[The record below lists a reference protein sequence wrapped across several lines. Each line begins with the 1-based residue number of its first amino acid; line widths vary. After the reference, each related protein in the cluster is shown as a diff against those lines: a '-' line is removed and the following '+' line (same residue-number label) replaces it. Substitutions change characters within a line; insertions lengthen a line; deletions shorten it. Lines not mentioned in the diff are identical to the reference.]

1 MRRSSFLPAMSAVEQ
16 INASAPVLSPAVGYG
31 IVLGMG
37 LGFAVLM
44 LGITKLTTRY
54 SEHSASESSEEYT
67 SASRSLKPGLIASGI
82 VSAATW
88 AATLLQASTVCLV
101 YGLSGPWWY
110 AAGSSTQIMAFAQN
124 AIQLKASVPFFIL
137 SQGLTSCESST
148 PPVHTLFSKSLG
160 SERWGT
166 LCHLSFMF
174 FGLGTNIVLTSQL
187 ITGGANTVNALT
199 GMNTLAACFLIPVGV
214 VIYTLVGGLRA
225 TFFSDYIHTVVIFS
239 IILAVSFSTF
249 ATNDTL
255 GSPSKVYDLLQ
266 TAAVNYPVGDA
277 AAGSYT
283 TMRSLNGFV
292 FGVVV
297 MVSGF
302 GKLQNVPVY
311 MDQTYWQRAV
321 ASKASTSVK
330 GYILGGLAFLPVPW
344 MFATAA
350 GLAMISLSA
359 GPSSP
364 FLPVS
369 LAQAGAVAP
378 AAMTAL
384 LGKSGAILLL
394 IALFLAVTSAASAEL
409 VAVSSIITYDVY
421 KRYFNPHATDKQILF
436 ISHAGVIGFGLF
448 MGILG
453 VIFFEIGISLS
464 WLYGFTGTF
473 ASAGVF
479 PVGLAIRSRRANKY
493 GCLAALWIG
502 FACGIAAWLA
512 TAKGFGGAVN
522 VMTTGGVYEQLAGNA
537 GSFFIAAIISMATT
551 FLFPEEFD
559 FEITRRRNAFQPED
573 AEKDADQVST
583 DEKASPRDGN
593 ADGLALDSDLKGEDE
608 DGAYVQNDAP
618 TAVLYKDFVLS
629 VWLTI
634 GIFVVLCIFVP
645 ALMVIPR
652 IWSKAGFTFYIVLAF
667 LWTFFAAFVVVL
679 YPLWESRV
687 ALWRIGGGIIR
698 DLGLHKLL

>member
-1 MRRSSFLPAMSAVEQ
+1 MSTAQ
-16 INASAPVLSPAVGYG
+16 LNASAPVLSPAVGYG

-44 LGITKLTTRY
+44 LGITTLTTRY
-54 SEHSASESSEEYT
+54 SAHSASESSEEYT

-124 AIQLKASVPFFIL
+124 AIQLKASSLI
-137 SQGLTSCESST
+137 
-148 PPVHTLFSKSLG
+148 PPALNAPGAHTFLEVIG
-160 SERWGT
+160 VRRWGT
-166 LCHLSFMF
+166 VCHLSFMF
-174 FGLGTNIVLTSQL
+174 FGLGTSTFLTSQL

-266 TAAVNYPVGDA
+266 TAALNYPVGNA
-277 AAGSYT
+277 AGGSYT

-297 MVSGF
+297 MVSGS
-302 GKLQNVPVY
+302 VY

-364 FLPVS
+364 FQPIS
-369 LAQAGAVAP
+369 LDHAGVVAP

-421 KRYFNPHATDKQILF
+421 KRYFNPHATDKEILRM
-436 ISHAGVIGFGLF
+436 SHVGVIGFGLF

-464 WLYGFTGTF
+464 WLCGILFEHRFCTGTF

-479 PVGLAIRSRRANKY
+479 PVGLAIRSRRAKKS
-493 GCLAALWIG
+493 GCLAGLWIG
-502 FACGIAAWLA
+502 FTCGIAAWLA
-512 TAKGFGGAVN
+512 TAKGYGGAVD
-522 VMTTGGVYEQLAGNA
+522 VTTTGGVYEQLAGNA
-537 GSFFIAAIISMATT
+537 GSFFIAAIVSMTTT
-551 FLFPEEFD
+551 FLFPANFD
-559 FEITRRRNAFQPED
+559 FETTRRKNAFQPED
-573 AEKDADQVST
+573 EETKESAAQDADHE
-583 DEKASPRDGN
+583 EKP
-593 ADGLALDSDLKGEDE
+593 LPEDLKDDLAQDSETAHGVQ
-608 DGAYVQNDAP
+608 VQNDAP
-618 TAVLYKDFVLS
+618 DAVLYKDFVLS

-634 GIFVVLCIFVP
+634 GIFVVLCIVVP

-652 IWSKAGFTFYIVLAF
+652 IWSKAHLLLQLRLLELTSKQAGFTFYIVLAF
-667 LWTFFAAFVVVL
+667 LWTFFAAFVVVV
-679 YPLWESRV
+679 YPLWESRG
-687 ALWRIGGGIIR
+687 ALWQLWRGILG
-698 DLGLHKLL
+698 DLALAH

>member
-1 MRRSSFLPAMSAVEQ
+1 MSAVQ
-16 INASAPVLSPAVGYG
+16 IDASAPVLSPSVGYG

-44 LGITKLTTRY
+44 LAITKLTTRY

-124 AIQLKASVPFFIL
+124 AIQLKAFLVLLNAPGAHTFLEVI
-137 SQGLTSCESST
+137 GL
-148 PPVHTLFSKSLG
+148 
-160 SERWGT
+160 RWGT
-166 LCHLSFMF
+166 VCHLSFMF
-174 FGLGTNIVLTSQL
+174 FGLGTNIILTSQL

-266 TAAVNYPVGDA
+266 TAAANYPVGDA
-277 AAGSYT
+277 AGGSYT

-297 MVSGF
+297 MVSG
-302 GKLQNVPVY
+302 VY

-330 GYILGGLAFLPVPW
+330 GYILGGFAFLPVPW

-359 GPSSP
+359 GPASP

-369 LAQAGAVAP
+369 LAHAGAVAP
-378 AAMTAL
+378 AALTAL

-421 KRYFNPHATDKQILF
+421 KRYFNPHATDKQILW
-436 ISHAGVIGFGLF
+436 ISHVGVIGFGLF

-479 PVGLAIRSRRANKY
+479 PVGLAIRSRHANKY
-493 GCLAALWIG
+493 GCLAGLWIG
-502 FACGIAAWLA
+502 FICGIAAWLA
-512 TAKGFGGAVN
+512 TAKGFGGVVN
-522 VMTTGGVYEQLAGNA
+522 VTTTGGVYEQLAGNA
-537 GSFFIAAIISMATT
+537 GSFFIAAIISMVST
-551 FLFPEEFD
+551 FLYPDDFD
-559 FEITRRRNAFQPED
+559 FEVTRRMNAFQPQGAD
-573 AEKDADQVST
+573 AEGHVAKDSDAASEE
-583 DEKASPRDGN
+583 EKAPPGEKGDALPVDSEKGDGVH
-593 ADGLALDSDLKGEDE
+593 
-608 DGAYVQNDAP
+608 VQNDASN
-618 TAVLYKDFVLS
+618 TVLYKDFVLS

-634 GIFVVLCIFVP
+634 GIFVVLCIIVP
-645 ALMVIPR
+645 AFMVVPR

-667 LWTFFAAFVVVL
+667 LWTFLAAFIVVL
-679 YPLWESRV
+679 YPLWESRR
-687 ALWRIGGGIIR
+687 ALWRLCRGIVGDVTR
-698 DLGLHKLL
+698 R

>member
-1 MRRSSFLPAMSAVEQ
+1 MSTAQ
-16 INASAPVLSPAVGYG
+16 LNASAPVLSPAVGYG

-44 LGITKLTTRY
+44 LGITTLTTRY
-54 SEHSASESSEEYT
+54 SAHSASESSEEYT

-124 AIQLKASVPFFIL
+124 AIQLKLNAP
-137 SQGLTSCESST
+137 GA
-148 PPVHTLFSKSLG
+148 HTFLEVIG
-160 SERWGT
+160 VRWGT
-166 LCHLSFMF
+166 VCHLSFMF
-174 FGLGTNIVLTSQL
+174 FGLGTNIILTSQL

-214 VIYTLVGGLRA
+214 IIYTLVGGLRA

-266 TAAVNYPVGDA
+266 TAALNYPVGNA
-277 AAGSYT
+277 AGGSYT

-297 MVSGF
+297 MVSGS
-302 GKLQNVPVY
+302 VATVY

-364 FLPVS
+364 FQPIS
-369 LAQAGAVAP
+369 LAQAGVVAP

-421 KRYFNPHATDKQILF
+421 KRYFNPHATDKQILWM
-436 ISHAGVIGFGLF
+436 SHVGVIGFGLF
-448 MGILG
+448 MSILG

-493 GCLAALWIG
+493 GCLAGLWIG
-502 FACGIAAWLA
+502 FMCGIAAWLA
-512 TAKGFGGAVN
+512 TAKGYGGAVD
-522 VMTTGGVYEQLAGNA
+522 VTTTGGVYEQLAGNA
-537 GSFFIAAIISMATT
+537 GSFFIAAIVSMTT
-551 FLFPEEFD
+551 TILFPDNFD
-559 FEITRRRNAFQPED
+559 FEITRRKNAFQPED
-573 AEKDADQVST
+573 DETKESAAQDGDHEEKPLP
-583 DEKASPRDGN
+583 E
-593 ADGLALDSDLKGEDE
+593 DLKDDLAQDSETAHGVQ
-608 DGAYVQNDAP
+608 VQNDVP
-618 TAVLYKDFVLS
+618 DAVLYKDFVLS

-634 GIFVVLCIFVP
+634 GIFVVLCIVVP

-667 LWTFFAAFVVVL
+667 LWTFFAAFVVVV
-679 YPLWESRV
+679 YPLWESRG
-687 ALWRIGGGIIR
+687 ALWQLWRGILG
-698 DLGLHKLL
+698 DLALVH

>member
-1 MRRSSFLPAMSAVEQ
+1 MSAVVQ

-174 FGLGTNIVLTSQL
+174 FGLGTNIILTSQL

-297 MVSGF
+297 MVSGANSF
-302 GKLQNVPVY
+302 SLYDSNSFSATVY

-369 LAQAGAVAP
+369 LAQAGVVAP

-502 FACGIAAWLA
+502 FVCGIAAWLA
-512 TAKGFGGAVN
+512 TAKGVRGCGES
-522 VMTTGGVYEQLAGNA
+522 T
-537 GSFFIAAIISMATT
+537 ISMATT
-551 FLFPEEFD
+551 FLFPEDFD

-573 AEKDADQVST
+573 AEKDVDQVST

-608 DGAYVQNDAP
+608 DGAYVQNDAS

-687 ALWRIGGGIIR
+687 ALWRIGGGILR
-698 DLGLHKLL
+698 DLGLH

>member
-1 MRRSSFLPAMSAVEQ
+1 MNTAQ
-16 INASAPVLSPAVGYG
+16 INASAPVLSPSVGYG

-44 LGITKLTTRY
+44 LTITKLTTRY
-54 SEHSASESSEEYT
+54 GEHSASESSEEYT

-124 AIQLKASVPFFIL
+124 AIQLKAFSFLNAPGAHTFLEVV
-137 SQGLTSCESST
+137 GL
-148 PPVHTLFSKSLG
+148 
-160 SERWGT
+160 RWGT

-174 FGLGTNIVLTSQL
+174 FGLGTSPLTSQL
-187 ITGGANTVNALT
+187 ITGGASTVNALT

-239 IILAVSFSTF
+239 IILAVSFCTF
-249 ATNDTL
+249 TTNETL
-255 GSPSKVYDLLQ
+255 GSPSKVYELLQ
-266 TAAVNYPVGDA
+266 IAAENYPVGDA
-277 AAGSYT
+277 AGGSYT

-297 MVSGF
+297 MVSGW
-302 GKLQNVPVY
+302 VY

-321 ASKASTSVK
+321 ASKASTSVQ
-330 GYILGGLAFLPVPW
+330 GYILGGFAFFPVPW

-359 GPSSP
+359 GPSSQ
-364 FLPVS
+364 FMPVS

-378 AAMTAL
+378 AALTAL

-421 KRYFNPHATDKQILF
+421 KRYFNPHATDKQILW
-436 ISHAGVIGFGLF
+436 ISHVGVIGFGLF

-453 VIFFEIGISLS
+453 VIFHEIGISLS
-464 WLYGFTGTF
+464 WLCTF

-479 PVGLAIRSRRANKY
+479 PVGLCIRSRRANKY
-493 GCLAALWIG
+493 GCLTGLWIG
-502 FACGIAAWLA
+502 FVCGIAAWLA
-512 TAKGFGGAVN
+512 TAKGFGVRYNTTPQGVVN
-522 VMTTGGVYEQLAGNA
+522 VITTGGVYEQLAGNA
-537 GSFFIAAIISMATT
+537 GSFFIAAIISMTTT
-551 FLFPEEFD
+551 FLFPEDFD
-559 FEITRRRNAFQPED
+559 FEITRRMNAFQPED
-573 AEKDADQVST
+573 ADAEGHVAKDSDEASVGEKTPSG
-583 DEKASPRDGN
+583 EKADTF
-593 ADGLALDSDLKGEDE
+593 ALDPEKGDNVH
-608 DGAYVQNDAP
+608 VQNDASYE
-618 TAVLYKDFVLS
+618 VLYKDFVLS

-634 GIFVVLCIFVP
+634 GIFVVP

-652 IWSKAGFTFYIVLAF
+652 IWSKAGFTFYIILAF
-667 LWTFFAAFVVVL
+667 LWTFLAAFIVVV
-679 YPLWESRV
+679 YPLWESQA
-687 ALWRIGGGIIR
+687 ALWRICRGIFVDVTR
-698 DLGLHKLL
+698 R

>member
-1 MRRSSFLPAMSAVEQ
+1 MSTPQ
-16 INASAPVLSPAVGYG
+16 IDASAPVLSPGVGYG

-44 LGITKLTTRY
+44 LAITKLTTRY
-54 SEHSASESSEEYT
+54 SEHSASDSSEEYT

-124 AIQLKASVPFFIL
+124 AIQLKLNAPGAHTFLEVI
-137 SQGLTSCESST
+137 GL
-148 PPVHTLFSKSLG
+148 
-160 SERWGT
+160 RWGT

-174 FGLGTNIVLTSQL
+174 FGLGTNIILTSQL

-199 GMNTLAACFLIPVGV
+199 GMNTIAACFLIPIGV

-225 TFFSDYIHTVVIFS
+225 TFFSDYIHTVLIFA
-239 IILAVSFSTF
+239 IILTVSFCTF
-249 ATNDTL
+249 ATNQYL
-255 GSPSKVYDLLQ
+255 GSASEVYDLLQ
-266 TAAVNYPVGDA
+266 TAAANYPVGNA
-277 AAGSYT
+277 AGGSYT
-283 TMRSLNGFV
+283 TMRSRDGFV

-297 MVSGF
+297 MVSG
-302 GKLQNVPVY
+302 VY

-330 GYILGGLAFLPVPW
+330 GYILGGFAFLPVPW

-350 GLAMISLSA
+350 GLAIISLSA

-364 FLPVS
+364 FMAIS
-369 LAQAGAVAP
+369 LAQSASVAP
-378 AAMTAL
+378 AAMSAL

-394 IALFLAVTSAASAEL
+394 IVLFLAVTSAASAEL

-421 KRYFNPHATDKQILF
+421 KRYFNPHATDKQILWV
-436 ISHAGVIGFGLF
+436 SHLGVIGFGIF

-453 VIFFEIGISLS
+453 VIFHEIGISLS

-479 PVGLAIRSRRANKY
+479 PVGLAIRSKHANKY
-493 GCLAALWIG
+493 GCLAGLWIG
-502 FACGIAAWLA
+502 FICGIAAWLA
-512 TAKGFGGAVN
+512 TAKGFGGVVDVA
-522 VMTTGGVYEQLAGNA
+522 TTGGVYEQLAGNA
-537 GSFFIAAIISMATT
+537 GSFFIAAIISMTTT
-551 FLFPEEFD
+551 FLFPDDFD
-559 FEITRRRNAFQPED
+559 FEITRRMNAFQPED
-573 AEKDADQVST
+573 ADAEGHVAKHT
-583 DEKASPRDGN
+583 DEASSDEKIGKADTFP
-593 ADGLALDSDLKGEDE
+593 ADSSLEKGDSVH
-608 DGAYVQNDAP
+608 VQNDASD
-618 TAVLYKDFVLS
+618 AVLYKDFILS

-634 GIFVVLCIFVP
+634 GLFVVLCIFVP
-645 ALMVIPR
+645 AMMVIPR

-667 LWTFFAAFVVVL
+667 LWTFLAAFVVVV
-679 YPLWESRV
+679 YPVWESRV
-687 ALWRIGGGIIR
+687 ALWRICRGVFADVSGR
-698 DLGLHKLL
+698 

>member
-1 MRRSSFLPAMSAVEQ
+1 MSTAQLNV
-16 INASAPVLSPAVGYG
+16 SAPVLSPAVGYG

-44 LGITKLTTRY
+44 LGITTLTTRY
-54 SEHSASESSEEYT
+54 SAHSASESSEEYT

-124 AIQLKASVPFFIL
+124 AIQLKLNAP
-137 SQGLTSCESST
+137 GA
-148 PPVHTLFSKSLG
+148 HTFLEVIG
-160 SERWGT
+160 VRWGT
-166 LCHLSFMF
+166 VCHLSFMF
-174 FGLGTNIVLTSQL
+174 FGLGTNIILTSQL

-214 VIYTLVGGLRA
+214 IIYTLVGGLRA

-266 TAAVNYPVGDA
+266 TAALNYPVGN
-277 AAGSYT
+277 AAGGCYT

-297 MVSGF
+297 MVSGS
-302 GKLQNVPVY
+302 VATVY

-364 FLPVS
+364 FQPIS
-369 LAQAGAVAP
+369 LAQAGVVAP

-421 KRYFNPHATDKQILF
+421 KRYFNPHATDKQILRM
-436 ISHAGVIGFGLF
+436 SHVGVIGFGLF

-493 GCLAALWIG
+493 GCLAGLWIG
-502 FACGIAAWLA
+502 FTCGIAAWLA
-512 TAKGFGGAVN
+512 TAKGYGGAVD
-522 VMTTGGVYEQLAGNA
+522 VTTTGGVYEQLAGNA
-537 GSFFIAAIISMATT
+537 GSFFIAAIVSMATT
-551 FLFPEEFD
+551 FLFPDNFD
-559 FEITRRRNAFQPED
+559 FEITRRKNAFQPED
-573 AEKDADQVST
+573 DETKESAAQDGDHEEKPLP
-583 DEKASPRDGN
+583 E
-593 ADGLALDSDLKGEDE
+593 DLKDDLAQDSETAHGVQ
-608 DGAYVQNDAP
+608 VQNDVP
-618 TAVLYKDFVLS
+618 DAVLYKDFVLS

-634 GIFVVLCIFVP
+634 GIFVVLCIVVP

-667 LWTFFAAFVVVL
+667 LWTFFAAFVVVV
-679 YPLWESRV
+679 YPLWESRG
-687 ALWRIGGGIIR
+687 ALWQLWRGILG
-698 DLGLHKLL
+698 DLALAH